1 MFRDASEE
9 LARLEAELLAEEED
23 TPELPL
29 PEEEEYF
36 DDYEDDYDDYEEE
49 DYPVYTHGYQAYNT
63 DVSDE
68 DLETYSETV
77 REGKSSR
84 GLLVT
89 ALILCLLTLAV
100 LSVIAYAYT
109 QGYLQ

>member
-23 TPELPL
+23 TPEQPL
-29 PEEEEYF
+29 PKEEEYF
-36 DDYEDDYDDYEEE
+36 DDYEDDYE
-49 DYPVYTHGYQAYNT
+49 DYPVYTDGYDAYNT

-68 DLETYSETV
+68 DLDTYSETV
-77 REGKSSR
+77 REGKASR

-100 LSVIAYAYT
+100 LSAIVYLYT
-109 QGYLQ
+109 EGYLG

>member
-9 LARLEAELLAEEED
+9 LARLEAELLAAEEE
-23 TPELPL
+23 TPEQSF
-29 PEEEEYF
+29 PEEDEYF
-36 DDYEDDYDDYEEE
+36 DDYEDEYDDYEDE
-49 DYPVYTHGYQAYNT
+49 DYPVYTDGYQAYNT

-68 DLETYSETV
+68 DLDSYSESV
-77 REGKSSR
+77 RKGTASR

-100 LSVIAYAYT
+100 VSLIAYGYT
-109 QGYLQ
+109 QGYLG